1 MNKIKFE
8 KLLKTQTA
16 TMIRFKHLIGD
27 ITLNWEQFKKIK
39 ELYEIE
45 MNEKRMCNIKAKV

>member
-1 MNKIKFE
+1 MHKLKFD
-8 KLLKTQTA
+8 KLLKSQTA

-39 ELYEIE
+39 ELYEVE
-45 MNEKRMCNIKAKV
+45 MNEKRMCNIKAKI